1 MCDCHSSRLQEGTTS
16 LEIEMASESA
26 IDFSSKIP
34 SKGYDKKKKHTF
46 KCKEDAEKHF
56 KSSKRRA
63 TLQKRPT
70 VIKPKDCV
78 TKIHRKR
85 KPRAGLCAGPRA
97 AVCFEVPTC
106 FTFLYSA
113 QLSFTIYF
121 FSLATVRQRLKSCK

>member
-16 LEIEMASESA
+16 LEIEMPSESA

-63 TLQKRPT
+63 TLQKTTNCHQAERLRYKNSQECRT
-70 VIKPKDCV
+70 MRRTTRRCML
-78 TKIHRKR
+78 RSSYM
-85 KPRAGLCAGPRA
+85 
-97 AVCFEVPTC
+97 F
-106 FTFLYSA
+106 
-113 QLSFTIYF
+113 YF
-121 FSLATVRQRLKSCK
+121 FVLRAVIFYNRLLQFGDS